1 MNSGSKL
8 DISAE
13 KKNKTNKKVR
23 LFLSSTQKEMEKPV
37 QVYTAVRQG
46 IGEVVMQIPP
56 YACVMM
62 LHV

>member
-13 KKNKTNKKVR
+13 KTKQNKQK
-23 LFLSSTQKEMEKPV
+23 SSFIPVKYAKEMEKPV

-56 YACVMM
+56 YACIMM